1 MSCGRDEAVCGS
13 RRRRCG
19 REGMD
24 RSGVAGLGFGRPRGC
39 CRCQLG
45 RPGWPDGQL
54 GRGLVGGP
62 FFCIFFSVFILFYF
76 SVFYYSF

>member
-24 RSGVAGLGFGRPRGC
+24 RSGWDEEWVGVGDGSRLLMAHPLVVRVRLMTLGDGEKTRQDKRPARALC
-39 CRCQLG
+39 
-45 RPGWPDGQL
+45 
-54 GRGLVGGP
+54 
-62 FFCIFFSVFILFYF
+62 
-76 SVFYYSF
+76 

>member
-24 RSGVAGLGFGRPRGC
+24 RGGWDEEWVGVGFAFLFLSFFLRFRFSSESGGRAEPS
-39 CRCQLG
+39 G
-45 RPGWPDGQL
+45 RA
-54 GRGLVGGP
+54 RA
-62 FFCIFFSVFILFYF
+62 
-76 SVFYYSF
+76 YSQPKISIHLDQSEEG